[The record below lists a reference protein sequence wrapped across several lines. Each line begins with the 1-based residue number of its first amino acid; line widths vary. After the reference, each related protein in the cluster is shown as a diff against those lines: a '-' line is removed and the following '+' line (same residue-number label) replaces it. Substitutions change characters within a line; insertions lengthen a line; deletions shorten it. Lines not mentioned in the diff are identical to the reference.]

1 MEWKGEMKGNMGKS
15 LDSFRRELGKI
26 RTGRASLTILDG
38 IAIFYYG
45 QSTPLNQVATLTVPD
60 SRTIAIQPWDSQ
72 VIPLIE
78 KSIASTSLGLNP
90 VNDGKIIRLP
100 IPPLT
105 EERRKELVKTVK
117 RMAEDARVAV
127 RNVRREFMD
136 KVKGIEKNKE
146 ISEDELKRF
155 QEEIQKVTDSFV
167 KEVDTILQ
175 EKEKEIL
182 EI

>member
-1 MEWKGEMKGNMGKS
+1 MEWKGEMKGNMRKS

-38 IAIFYYG
+38 IAISYYG

-60 SRTIAIQPWDSQ
+60 SKTIAIQPWDTQ

-78 KSIASTSLGLNP
+78 KAIASSSLGLNP
-90 VNDGKIIRLP
+90 VNDGKIIRLQ

-105 EERRKELVKTVK
+105 EERRRDLVKTVK
-117 RMAEDARVAV
+117 RMAEDARVSV
-127 RNVRREFMD
+127 RNIRREFME
-136 KVKGIEKNKE
+136 KVKGKEKNKE

-167 KEVDTILQ
+167 KEVDSILQ